1 MEGLLMN
8 DKLYRYVNNLFEDAP
23 KNKKTYD
30 LKEELL
36 SNLDA
41 KYTDLMSDGYPEDE
55 ACNIVIS
62 SIGDVDEL
70 INRLNSPDEV
80 NSDLIDERKKKS
92 ALLVAVAVGLYIL
105 SPCFVIIFD
114 ILSLDENLG
123 VIPMFICIAIA
134 TGILIYNGMTSP
146 KYLKKDETLVE
157 EFKEWKA
164 ANSENVR
171 IKKSI
176 TSAMWI
182 TIVAIYLVISFYF
195 YAWSFSWIIFVIGA
209 AIDQIISAVF
219 DLKKRR

>member
-1 MEGLLMN
+1 MN

-195 YAWSFSWIIFVIGA
+195 NAWSFSWIIFVIGA
-209 AIDQIISAVF
+209 AIDQIISVAF

>member
-1 MEGLLMN
+1 MN

-70 INRLNSPDEV
+70 INRLNSLDEV

-195 YAWSFSWIIFVIGA
+195 NAWPFSWIIFVIGA
-209 AIDQIISAVF
+209 AIDQIISAAF

>member
-1 MEGLLMN
+1 MN
-8 DKLYRYVNNLFEDAP
+8 DKLYRYVNSLFEDAP

-41 KYTDLMSDGYPEDE
+41 KYTDLMSDGYPEEE

-70 INRLNSPDEV
+70 ITRLNSTDEV

-92 ALLVAVAVGLYIL
+92 ALLVALAVGLYIL
-105 SPCFVIIFD
+105 SPCFVIFFNL
-114 ILSLDENLG
+114 LSLNEDLG
-123 VIPMFICIAIA
+123 VIPMFICIAVA
-134 TGILIYNGMTSP
+134 TGLLIYNGMTSP

-171 IKKSI
+171 IRKSI

-195 YAWSFSWIIFVIGA
+195 NAWPYSWIIFVIGA
-209 AIDQIISAVF
+209 AIEQIISAAF
-219 DLKKRR
+219 DLKKGR

>member
-1 MEGLLMN
+1 MN

-70 INRLNSPDEV
+70 INRLNSPDEF

-105 SPCFVIIFD
+105 SPCFIIIFD
-114 ILSLDENLG
+114 ILSLNEDLG
-123 VIPMFICIAIA
+123 IIPMFICIAIA
-134 TGILIYNGMTSP
+134 TGILIYTGMTSP

-195 YAWSFSWIIFVIGA
+195 NAWPFSWIIFVIGA
-209 AIDQIISAVF
+209 AIDQIISAAF

>member
-1 MEGLLMN
+1 MN

>member
-1 MEGLLMN
+1 MN

-105 SPCFVIIFD
+105 SPCFIIIFD
-114 ILSLDENLG
+114 ILSLNEDLG
-123 VIPMFICIAIA
+123 IIPMFICIAIA
-134 TGILIYNGMTSP
+134 TGILIYTGMTSP

-195 YAWSFSWIIFVIGA
+195 SAWSFSWIIFVIGA
-209 AIDQIISAVF
+209 AIDQIISAAF